1 MAKSTPCKIR
11 LYTISL
17 HGQTREILTSEFSSI
32 AKAKEWIRLCWDR
45 PYTIVKINL
54 DKSI

>member
-11 LYTISL
+11 L
-17 HGQTREILTSEFSSI
+17 HGQTREIVTSEFSSI
-32 AKAKEWIRLCWDR
+32 AKAKEWIKLCWDR